1 MKILGLDLGEKR
13 TGVAISN
20 EINNQC
26 SSLNEINAS
35 NSEIL
40 VNKINII
47 IKENKIE
54 KLIIGLPKL
63 LNGTEGDRAI
73 FSRLIAKKIK
83 ASNKE
88 LRIVLWDER
97 LTTEQAFKSMKSTGM
112 KIKNIKSKLNSVSAI
127 IILESYLQNEN
138 TK

>member
-40 VNKINII
+40 VKKINII
-47 IKENKIE
+47 IKENQIE
-54 KLIIGLPKL
+54 KLIIVLPKL
-63 LNGTEGDRAI
+63 LNGTEVDRAI
-73 FSRLIAKKIK
+73 FSRFISKKLK

-88 LRIVLWDER
+88 IRIVLWDER

-112 KIKNIKSKLNSVSAI
+112 KTKNIKSKLNSVSAI
-127 IILESYLQNEN
+127 IILESYLQNQN
-138 TK
+138 AK